1 MSRFLRFDSFLISFG
16 EYISGGEM
24 MLHTILF
31 IFFIITFIASLVW
44 FIGYPIYKKL
54 IKKVRFDW
62 CWYAIWLNV
71 GALVINIINLIMKI
85 TK

>member
-1 MSRFLRFDSFLISFG
+1 
-16 EYISGGEM
+16 
-24 MLHTILF
+24 MLHMIFLILF
-31 IFFIITFIASLVW
+31 IITCIAWLVW

-62 CWYAIWLNV
+62 SWYAIWINV
-71 GALVINIINLIMKI
+71 GALVVNICNLIMKI

>member
-1 MSRFLRFDSFLISFG
+1 MMSHMIFI
-16 EYISGGEM
+16 
-24 MLHTILF
+24 ILF
-31 IFFIITFIASLVW
+31 IILFISWLVW

-54 IKKVRFDW
+54 IKKTRFDW

-71 GALVINIINLIMKI
+71 GALGINVCNLLIKI